1 VLADNRISS
10 AFVAACDDEL
20 AALKP
25 GNVHVYADGHGMT
38 VAEFHASARAAAPA
52 IGNAG
57 AGVGQ
62 RILDATETTWRS
74 AHCNTNLGIVLLCAP
89 LAAAAEAVRDGG
101 EPLTA
106 RTLSEATA
114 GVLEELTVADAERA
128 FRAIALANPGGLGTA
143 KEQDVR
149 SAPTV
154 TLREAMALAA
164 RRDRIARQYVSGFR
178 DLFGFALRH
187 LSRSLAAGLARET
200 ATTGLYLAILG
211 RWADSHLVRKFG
223 DGVAQSVTREG
234 HRYDT
239 LFRHAPEEPA
249 LRNELFAWDRRLKAD
264 GLNPGTS
271 ADLTVATLFLQRL
284 LAGPPP

>member
-20 AALKP
+20 GALKP

-38 VAEFHASARAAAPA
+38 VAEFRASARAAAPA

-57 AGVGQ
+57 ASVGQ
-62 RILDATETTWRS
+62 RILEATETTWRS

-89 LAAAAEAVRDGG
+89 LAAAAEVVRASGD
-101 EPLTA
+101 PLTA
-106 RTLSEATA
+106 KALSDATA
-114 GVLEELTVADAERA
+114 RVLERLTVADAKLA

-149 SAPTV
+149 LPPSV

-178 DLFGFALRH
+178 DIFGFALRH
-187 LSRSLAAGLARET
+187 LSRSLAAGLPRET

-223 DGVAQSVTREG
+223 DAVAQSVTHEG

-239 LFRHAPEEPA
+239 LFRHAPQEPA
-249 LRNELFAWDRRLKAD
+249 LHDDLLAWDRRLKAD

-271 ADLTVATLFLQRL
+271 ADLAVATLFVERL
-284 LAGPPP
+284 VAGPPP